1 VTGLAIAL
9 AVLLAAALTRVG
21 VSVRYDEDG
30 FALAARVGFVR
41 IRIIPR
47 ASRTERSGRGGRRGK
62 KAERASKRQDRE
74 GRGGPADIPEVVRAA
89 LRALSRLRRR
99 LLIKRLIIR
108 YSAPGAGDPSA
119 AAMLYGGLSF
129 GVGAMLRLFDRAF
142 RVREREVT
150 ADVDFTADKPRVF
163 VSAAISL
170 AVWEAVYVSCA
181 LLPTAIRLASAKR
194 GGAPSVGRYGNI
206 I

>member
-21 VSVRYDEDG
+21 VSARYDGDG

-47 ASRTERSGRGGRRGK
+47 ASRPERPGRGGRRGK

-99 LLIKRLIIR
+99 LLIKRLVVR
-108 YSAPGAGDPSA
+108 YIAPGAGDPAA
-119 AAMLYGGLSF
+119 AAMRYGGLST
-129 GVGAMLRLFDRAF
+129 GAEALLQLLDRAF
-142 RVREREVT
+142 RIRERAVT

-170 AVWEAVYVSCA
+170 AVWEAAYVSCA
-181 LLPTAIRLASAKR
+181 LLPAAVRLASAKR
-194 GGAPSVGRYGNI
+194 GGRRLTDGAK
-206 I
+206 